1 MTATCKYRG
10 RPSRNGSWTDS
21 QGLKPSAARKVEP
34 TECRAHD
41 AAAVAAGASDHV
53 HGTTKDDEGSDH
65 PHLHGTAAV
74 AGATGL
80 SPITAAPAGACDHE
94 RTTAGA
100 ADAADPAGTSRTA
113 FFSKSCIPL
122 ASVWCSGARSGG
134 DTESHEEAH
143 KETQA
148 GAAYTRRAVSGAPSN
163 GPTVRP
169 SVSTQS
175 AKWECSREPT
185 ASAQSTHC
193 KCSASPAVTPSLLR
207 FWICRAR
214 RVRPSRWSRPSTRHR
229 FAHRCGRRQIHAERQ
244 PCDAPLSVNS

>member
-21 QGLKPSAARKVEP
+21 QGLKPSAARKVLKP

-41 AAAVAAGASDHV
+41 AVAVAAGASHHV
-53 HGTTKDDEGSDH
+53 HGTTKDAEGADH
-65 PHLHGTAAV
+65 PHLHRTAAV

-80 SPITAAPAGACDHE
+80 SPITVAPAGACDHE

-100 ADAADPAGTSRTA
+100 ADAADPACTSRTA
-113 FFSKSCIPL
+113 FFSKSCLPL

-134 DTESHEEAH
+134 DTESQESHE
-143 KETQA
+143 ETQA

-193 KCSASPAVTPSLLR
+193 KCSAWPAVTPSPLR

-214 RVRPSRWSRPSTRHR
+214 RVRPSRWSRPSARHR
-229 FAHRCGRRQIHAERQ
+229 FAHRCVRRQIHAER
-244 PCDAPLSVNS
+244 